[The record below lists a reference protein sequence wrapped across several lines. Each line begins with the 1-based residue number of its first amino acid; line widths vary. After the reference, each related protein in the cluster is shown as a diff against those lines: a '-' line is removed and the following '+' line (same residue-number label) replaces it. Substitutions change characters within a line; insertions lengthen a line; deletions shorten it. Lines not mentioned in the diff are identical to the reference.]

1 MVEKTVFLKKKRWNV
16 WSVWNFAVPL
26 HHQTNKKEKIM
37 SLGIFI
43 CICVAIMVIDTINDP
58 KFKEK
63 IKNLEE

>member
-1 MVEKTVFLKKKRWNV
+1 
-16 WSVWNFAVPL
+16 
-26 HHQTNKKEKIM
+26 M

-43 CICVAIMVIDTINDP
+43 CMAIMVIDTINDP

>member
-1 MVEKTVFLKKKRWNV
+1 
-16 WSVWNFAVPL
+16 
-26 HHQTNKKEKIM
+26 M

-43 CICVAIMVIDTINDP
+43 CVCAAIMVVDVINDP

>member
-1 MVEKTVFLKKKRWNV
+1 MKIISYLCAIKQIKKI
-16 WSVWNFAVPL
+16 
-26 HHQTNKKEKIM
+26 IM

>member
-1 MVEKTVFLKKKRWNV
+1 MKIISYLCTIKQIKKKI
-16 WSVWNFAVPL
+16 
-26 HHQTNKKEKIM
+26 IM

-58 KFKEK
+58 EFKEK

>member
-1 MVEKTVFLKKKRWNV
+1 MKIISYLCTIKQIKKKR
-16 WSVWNFAVPL
+16 
-26 HHQTNKKEKIM
+26 IM

-43 CICVAIMVIDTINDP
+43 CVCVAIMVIDTINDP

>member
-1 MVEKTVFLKKKRWNV
+1 
-16 WSVWNFAVPL
+16 
-26 HHQTNKKEKIM
+26 M

-43 CICVAIMVIDTINDP
+43 CICVAIMVIDTINDT

>member
-1 MVEKTVFLKKKRWNV
+1 
-16 WSVWNFAVPL
+16 
-26 HHQTNKKEKIM
+26 M

-43 CICVAIMVIDTINDP
+43 YICEAIMVIETINDP